1 MTEQSQTPD
10 ITLDDDVEGHD
21 RWRADSDDDV
31 EGHGRKRDDS
41 DDSDD
46 DAEGHVRH

>member
-31 EGHGRKRDDS
+31 EGHVHKG